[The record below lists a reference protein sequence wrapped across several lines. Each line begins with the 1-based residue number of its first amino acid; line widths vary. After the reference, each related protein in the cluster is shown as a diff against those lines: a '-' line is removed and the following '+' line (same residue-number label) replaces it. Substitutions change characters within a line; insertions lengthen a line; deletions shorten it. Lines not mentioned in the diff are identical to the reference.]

1 MQKVRHLCSELVGV
15 MWRCGGQNRTNNTKI
30 QKAVKLSWRGVAWP
44 EECFSGSVTTAPTH
58 LPTLTV
64 SLIFTA
70 GHHLD
75 IALFPQL
82 NVVTSSHPSP
92 LLPSL
97 QEALNNKG
105 RSSFHTAASFLRNLG
120 LLSWFNSYQG
130 LLWFADV
137 EMWWFIAR
145 RLLPQEI
152 GFGFGVLD
160 HLCAPLIHR
169 EVVLLHTTHF
179 IFEPFFPSKIDSESG
194 QKI

>member
-1 MQKVRHLCSELVGV
+1 

-44 EECFSGSVTTAPTH
+44 EECFSGSVTTALTH

-82 NVVTSSHPSP
+82 NVVTFHFLCFHPSP

-97 QEALNNKG
+97 QEALNTEG
-105 RSSFHTAASFLRNLG
+105 RSSFHTAASFLRNPG
-120 LLSWFNSYQG
+120 LLTRFNSYQG

-152 GFGFGVLD
+152 GFELWIRGVLD
-160 HLCAPLIHR
+160 HLCAPLIRR